1 MTKIIVLDSAKTDFR
16 EIQAGFKKTHS
27 AARFEEFKRSF
38 KELFAQIKQFPLA
51 GVAPDE
57 CVALE
62 LVIRQRI
69 TEDTRV
75 IYEIRGDTIFVRMFL
90 STERDFMTHLVE
102 RMLRA

>member
-1 MTKIIVLDSAKTDFR
+1 MTKIIVLDSAKTDFQ

-27 AARFEEFKRSF
+27 AARLEEFKQSF
-38 KELFAQIKQFPLA
+38 KDLFAQIKQFPLA
-51 GVAPDE
+51 GVVPDE

-69 TEDTRV
+69 TEGTRV
-75 IYEIRGDTIFVRMFL
+75 IYEVRDDTIFIRMFL